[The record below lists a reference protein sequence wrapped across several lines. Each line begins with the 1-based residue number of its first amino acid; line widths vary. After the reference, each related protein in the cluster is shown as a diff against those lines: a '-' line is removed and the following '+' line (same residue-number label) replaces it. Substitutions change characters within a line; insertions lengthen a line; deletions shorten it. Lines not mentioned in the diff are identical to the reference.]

1 MTEGRERP
9 ATHPRRIGSV
19 APPPASA
26 VLDTAHLG
34 DIEGAFGRISV
45 GETEHARTWKTR
57 LLTLLAI
64 VGPGIIVMVG
74 DNDAGGVA
82 TYAQAGQN
90 YGYSLLW
97 VLVLLVPVLIVNQE
111 MVVRLG
117 AVTGVGHARLI
128 NERFG
133 RGWGWFSVGDLF
145 LLNFLTIVTEF
156 IGISLA
162 AQYIGISKYVVVPVS
177 AVALVAIMA
186 SGSFRR
192 WERAMFVFIA
202 VTLLQIPMLLM
213 SHPQW
218 GHAAKSLVM
227 PSISGGVSSDAVL
240 LIIAIVGTTVAPWQ
254 LFFQQSNVVDKRIT
268 PRFIGY
274 ERADTVLGAFVVVIG
289 AAALVMTGEWA
300 ARSTNTVGGFIDAGA
315 TAHLLGEHTGTLGS
329 IFAIVLMD
337 ASIIG
342 AAAVTLATSYAF
354 GDVFGLK
361 HSLHRGF
368 ADAKQFYLSYT
379 AMVAL
384 AAAIVLIP
392 GAPLGLITTAVQ
404 ALAGLLLPSAS
415 VFLLLLCND
424 REVLGPWVNRSWLN
438 WVAGLIVGTLLLL
451 SGILMA
457 TTLFPSLDVVTV
469 AGYLALSLVVLAAA
483 AAPAL
488 RWLTRRQPAP
498 PAARLPVRGV
508 DRNAWRMPPLT
519 LLEPVTWSAGTRL
532 AMIALRAYLVIGA
545 AAIGGQGNT
554 TQPLSCSLTGHLA
567 VPLETLWI
575 AHRVVKDEPRGL
587 PGIFLAQRVGQPV
600 PRRLGGKDGDMLV
613 ADLGGHAGK
622 VPGLLLLT
630 NPGGCALEPGLV
642 PDERVVGCAAVEGH
656 AGPHH
661 FPLLVTLFVAV
672 ADDGHHRHDHRK
684 VRRRPSRLS
693 RSFGDVRQDVPG
705 DIARL
710 ADRMHVHPVGHFARH
725 PQHPRIDRCDIDFR
739 IWRLDGTRAPLRG
752 DEIEVVEVAVVIE
765 RPGSKRREARLD
777 GEQVVAQP
785 RTRPLERDAVA
796 PDDVGAH
803 LGAQTQ
809 PEIPASCLL
818 KLPGRGR
825 RDERTAREGHR
836 DPRGQLE
843 AGSGLRRHGGV
854 QVGRTARLGEQQTG
868 EPRGLRT
875 PGQVADL
882 VERLRDR
889 HRVDV
894 HGPEPI
900 RPLLGHH
907 RTVLAR

>member
-1 MTEGRERP
+1 VTPAREETGRPVAAAVEVGTGEP
-9 ATHPRRIGSV
+9 V
-19 APPPASA
+19 APGRSA
-26 VLDTAHLG
+26 VLDSAHLG

-156 IGISLA
+156 IGITLA
-162 AQYIGISKYVVVPVS
+162 AQYIGVSKYVVVPVS
-177 AVALVAIMA
+177 AVALIAIMA

-218 GHAAKSLVM
+218 GQAAKSFVI
-227 PSISGGVSSDAVL
+227 PRISGGVSSDAVL
-240 LIIAIVGTTVAPWQ
+240 LVIAIVGTTVAPWQ

-300 ARSTNTVGGFIDAGA
+300 ARSTNTVGGFTDAGA
-315 TAHLLGEHTGTLGS
+315 TAHLLGEHRGALGW

-379 AMVAL
+379 AMVAV

-424 REVLGPWVNRSWLN
+424 REVLGPWVNRPWLN

-457 TTLFPSLDVVTV
+457 TTLFRDLNVVAV
-469 AGYLALSLVVLAAA
+469 AGYLAGALVVVVVAAI
-483 AAPAL
+483 PVL
-488 RWLTRRQPAP
+488 RWMARRQPAP
-498 PAARLPVRGV
+498 AGPRLPARGV
-508 DRNAWRMPPLT
+508 DRNTWRMPPLT
-519 LLEPVTWSAGTRL
+519 LLEPVVWSPGTRL
-532 AMIALRAYLVIGA
+532 GMIALRAYLVAGA
-545 AAIGGQGNT
+545 
-554 TQPLSCSLTGHLA
+554 LLL
-567 VPLETLWI
+567 
-575 AHRVVKDEPRGL
+575 VVKA
-587 PGIFLAQRVGQPV
+587 IQ
-600 PRRLGGKDGDMLV
+600 
-613 ADLGGHAGK
+613 
-622 VPGLLLLT
+622 
-630 NPGGCALEPGLV
+630 
-642 PDERVVGCAAVEGH
+642 
-656 AGPHH
+656 
-661 FPLLVTLFVAV
+661 
-672 ADDGHHRHDHRK
+672 
-684 VRRRPSRLS
+684 LS
-693 RSFGDVRQDVPG
+693 
-705 DIARL
+705 
-710 ADRMHVHPVGHFARH
+710 H
-725 PQHPRIDRCDIDFR
+725 
-739 IWRLDGTRAPLRG
+739 
-752 DEIEVVEVAVVIE
+752 
-765 RPGSKRREARLD
+765 
-777 GEQVVAQP
+777 
-785 RTRPLERDAVA
+785 
-796 PDDVGAH
+796 
-803 LGAQTQ
+803 
-809 PEIPASCLL
+809 
-818 KLPGRGR
+818 
-825 RDERTAREGHR
+825 
-836 DPRGQLE
+836 
-843 AGSGLRRHGGV
+843 
-854 QVGRTARLGEQQTG
+854 
-868 EPRGLRT
+868 
-875 PGQVADL
+875 
-882 VERLRDR
+882 
-889 HRVDV
+889 
-894 HGPEPI
+894 
-900 RPLLGHH
+900 
-907 RTVLAR
+907 